1 MNICGINLFEGEK
14 YRRIQNQLKVIQEI
28 FLVNKNNKFIYLD
41 RNVQDDDYEKYDVF
55 VTCGDVKIA
64 LDQNLID
71 IFLKLQSSK
80 KPRLIRDVTYLRIIP
95 KLTKLDINQY
105 PRFSW
110 NSILPNKMNF
120 PFDSKYDRW
129 QEIKKKYNLVV
140 KDYKPKGDKI
150 LFLLQNPT
158 DSSLNVLN
166 FYQDG
171 YLNFMIKTINE
182 IFKFTDRQIVLRGHP
197 MNSNNDVVLN
207 YLLKKFLKS
216 NRLIVS
222 KNNNL
227 EDDLRDNIRCVI
239 SYNSSGSV
247 EALFH
252 GVNVI
257 NLSEANPCF
266 TAASNKLSDI
276 ENLKNLD
283 REDFL
288 KKIAFL
294 HWENEELKSEITRKY
309 LSNLLTES
317 IPKS

>member
-1 MNICGINLFEGEK
+1 MKFCGLNLFDGEK
-14 YRRIQNQLKVIQEI
+14 YKRIQNQLEIIKEI
-28 FLVNKNNKFIYLD
+28 FLVNKNNNFVYLD
-41 RNVQDDDYEKYDVF
+41 KNVQDDDYKRFDAF
-55 VTCGDVKIA
+55 ITCGDVKVA
-64 LDQNLID
+64 LDQKLID
-71 IFLKLQSSK
+71 IFLKLQSLK

-95 KLTKLDINQY
+95 KLTKLDVNQY

-110 NSILPNKMNF
+110 NSILPCKMNF
-120 PFDSKYDRW
+120 PYDSKYDRW
-129 QEIKKKYNLVV
+129 LEIKKKYNLAV
-140 KDYKPKGDKI
+140 KDYRPQGDKI

-158 DSSLNVLN
+158 DSSLNFLN

-197 MNSNNDVVLN
+197 MNSDNDVILN
-207 YLLKKFLKS
+207 YLLKFFLKS
-216 NRLIVS
+216 NRLLVS

-227 EDDLRDNIRCVI
+227 EDDLKDNIKCVV
-239 SYNSSGSV
+239 SYNSSGTV

-283 REDFL
+283 RDDFL
-288 KKIAFL
+288 KKISFL
-294 HWENEELKSEITRKY
+294 HWENEELKSELTRKY
-309 LSNLLTES
+309 LCNLLTES
-317 IPKS
+317 IPKN